1 MLLIHLLNN
10 FQQQCLLRQM
20 DRLLEKHPD
29 AIDAFIE
36 DFSSMM
42 FAKKNKMTVVST
54 LMLLI
59 HLLNNFQQECLLR
72 QMDRLLEKHP
82 YAIDAFIVDFSSMMF
97 AKENELTV
105 A

>member
-36 DFSSMM
+36 DFSS
-42 FAKKNKMTVVST
+42 
-54 LMLLI
+54 I
-59 HLLNNFQQECLLR
+59 
-72 QMDRLLEKHP
+72 P
-82 YAIDAFIVDFSSMMF
+82 YYAFDVC
-97 AKENELTV
+97 
-105 A
+105 